1 MMICT
6 IVCLITIS
14 GSMNA
19 QSFVMKGATTPTATL
34 TNSDPDENDTICVGD
49 DIFFSAATQAGSTY
63 QFYVNGSVTQGPG
76 NNNTY
81 IPASAFTAGEQ
92 EVILR
97 VDNGTCSA
105 TDTIDF
111 VTLALP
117 VPTLTVPDNSVCA
130 GTLVTFTAGG
140 GINYNFMVNGATVQ
154 NSANNIYSTSTLTN
168 GQEITVEV
176 TNAGGCSM
184 TSTGITMTIFALP
197 TATLTTP
204 DNSVC
209 AESSVTFIATGGVN
223 YDFKID
229 GTSVQNSSI
238 PTYTTTAL
246 TDDQIVTVDVTN
258 GNGCV
263 MPSNNIPM
271 TIFPLPYATSVTG
284 NQNPECVGNFA
295 NVTITGLVGAAPW
308 SFEIWNTSTQSGTPT
323 TLYYTVPTN
332 STTNNTNISVPVPA
346 VGMSNMF
353 LRVTD
358 NNGCSNY

>member
-14 GSMNA
+14 GSVNA
-19 QSFVMKGATTPTATL
+19 QNFTINGAVTPTATL
-34 TNSDPDENDTICVGD
+34 TSSDANDTICVGSAVS
-49 DIFFSAATQAGSTY
+49 FTAATQPGSTY
-63 QFYVNGSVTQGPG
+63 LFEVNGSVAQGPNG
-76 NNNTY
+76 NVY
-81 IPASAFTAGEQ
+81 IPTTAFTAGNQ
-92 EVILR
+92 QVVLT

-117 VPTLTVPDNSVCA
+117 VPTLNVSDNSVCE

-140 GINYNFMVNGATVQ
+140 GSNYNFRVNGISMQ
-154 NSANNIYSTSTLTN
+154 NGASNTYTTSTLTD
-168 GQEITVEV
+168 GQEVTVEV

-204 DNSVC
+204 DYSVC
-209 AESSVTFIATGGVN
+209 AGSSVTFIATGGVN
-223 YDFKID
+223 YDFKVN
-229 GTSVQNSSI
+229 GTSIQNSSLA
-238 PTYTTTAL
+238 TYTTTAL
-246 TDDQIVTVDVTN
+246 TDGQTVTVDVTN
-258 GNGCV
+258 SNGCV

-295 NVTITGLVGAAPW
+295 NVTITGLVGTAPW
-308 SFEIWNTSTQSGTPT
+308 SFEIWDTSSGTPT

-353 LRVTD
+353 LRVID